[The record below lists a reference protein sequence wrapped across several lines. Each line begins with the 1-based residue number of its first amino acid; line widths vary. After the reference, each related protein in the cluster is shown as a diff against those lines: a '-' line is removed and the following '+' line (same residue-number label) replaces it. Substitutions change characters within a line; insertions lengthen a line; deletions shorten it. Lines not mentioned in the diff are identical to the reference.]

1 MLIEAQDIHKVY
13 KTSGRVELEVLKG
26 VSFTIKEGEM
36 VALVGPSGV
45 GKSTLLHILGGLD
58 RPSDGRVYWDDE
70 DVYKLRDN
78 ARAKLI
84 NRRIGFVFQFYH
96 LLPELSALENV
107 ILPLMIRED
116 SVKNTRL
123 EHKGMDILSRVGLV
137 DRAEHKPNQLSG
149 GEQQRVAIGR
159 ALMADPKVLLCDEPT
174 GNLDSKTGDQIV
186 SLLADFNKKN
196 QQTVVI
202 VTHSERIA
210 DMCSRV
216 VRMEDGRLKT

>member
-1 MLIEAQDIHKVY
+1 MLLEAKNITKVY
-13 KTSGRVELEVLKG
+13 KTSPRAELEVLKG
-26 VSFTIKEGEM
+26 VDLTVNAGEM
-36 VALVGPSGV
+36 VALVGPSGA

-58 RPSDGRVYWDDE
+58 RPTQGQVFWDQE

-78 ARAKLI
+78 ARGKLI

-96 LLPELSALENV
+96 LLPELTALENV

-116 SVKNTRL
+116 SAKNTRL
-123 EHKGMDILSRVGLV
+123 EHKGLAILEQLGIL

-159 ALMADPKVLLCDEPT
+159 ALMADPQVLLCDEPT
-174 GNLDSKTGDQIV
+174 GNLDGKNGNQIIA
-186 SLLADFNKKN
+186 LLKELNRKN
-196 QQTVVI
+196 GQTIVI

-210 DMCSRV
+210 DVAGRT